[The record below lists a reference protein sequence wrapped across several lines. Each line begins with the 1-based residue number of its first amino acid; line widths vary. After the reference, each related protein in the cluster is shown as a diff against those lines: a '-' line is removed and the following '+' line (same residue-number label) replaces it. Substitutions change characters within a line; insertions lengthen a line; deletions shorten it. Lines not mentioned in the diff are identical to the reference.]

1 MRPLGCC
8 AAVAVA
14 LMGGG
19 ALAELSQS
27 QLAALS
33 VLSPLAQEQ
42 LDRKNGQALAECMV
56 LAAEAEEVSR
66 IAAFAG
72 MAPSPVIIDL
82 ANEIIQRPVVLSCL
96 TEKLS

>member
-1 MRPLGCC
+1 MRRMGYV
-8 AAVAVA
+8 AAVAVSWI
-14 LMGGG
+14 GGA
-19 ALAELSQS
+19 ALAEFSHP
-27 QLAALS
+27 QLAALT
-33 VLSPLAQEQ
+33 VLTPLAQEQ
-42 LDRKNGQALAECMV
+42 LDRKNAQALSECMV

-82 ANEIIQRPVVLSCL
+82 ANEIIQRPAVLSCL

>member
-14 LMGGG
+14 LMSGG

-42 LDRKNGQALAECMV
+42 LDRKNGQALAEW
-56 LAAEAEEVSR
+56 
-66 IAAFAG
+66 F
-72 MAPSPVIIDL
+72 
-82 ANEIIQRPVVLSCL
+82 
-96 TEKLS
+96 

>member
-1 MRPLGCC
+1 MRRMGYV
-8 AAVAVA
+8 AAVAVSWI
-14 LMGGG
+14 GGA
-19 ALAELSQS
+19 ALAEFSHP
-27 QLAALS
+27 QLAALT
-33 VLSPLAQEQ
+33 VLTPLAQEQ
-42 LDRKNGQALAECMV
+42 LDRKNAQALAECMV

-82 ANEIIQRPVVLSCL
+82 ANEIIQRPAVLSCL

>member
-1 MRPLGCC
+1 MRPMGYFAA
-8 AAVAVA
+8 AAVSWI
-14 LMGGG
+14 GGA
-19 ALAELSQS
+19 ALAEFSQS
-27 QLAALS
+27 QLAALT

-42 LDRKNGQALAECMV
+42 LDPTNAQALVECMV
-56 LAAEAEEVSR
+56 LAAKAEEVSR

-82 ANEIIQRPVVLSCL
+82 ANEIIQRPTVLSCL